1 MAFVA
6 QTAASCFGNLNR
18 QLYSTVRCCNQA
30 VKAFIKPKGFFP
42 PEQIMPSTSIKNLS
56 VPQLLAMRS
65 DIDRLLQ
72 SKRSELQAQL
82 AQIGGDGAAPRRAGS
97 IKGTKVAPKYRHPK
111 TGETWSGR
119 GGTAGWLAR
128 EIKAGKKKE
137 DFLIARPAKKRG
149 RAKK

>member
-1 MAFVA
+1 M
-6 QTAASCFGNLNR
+6 R
-18 QLYSTVRCCNQA
+18 
-30 VKAFIKPKGFFP
+30 KAIYKAERSFP
-42 PEQIMPSTSIKNLS
+42 SGVQMPSTSIKNLS
-56 VPQLLAMRS
+56 VPQLLSMRS

-82 AQIGGDGAAPRRAGS
+82 AQIGGEAAVTRRAGS

-149 RAKK
+149 RAK